1 VWELIVEK
9 IMKSPVKTIDKD
21 QGVTVALDI
30 MEKLGIS
37 AIPVTEDNQ
46 LIGLITEVDIVDR
59 LGSSRA
65 GKLSPASIH
74 VSSVMEYNPAT
85 IEPSMT
91 IFEAAKLLLKR
102 KERALPVM
110 KDDKIVGIITN
121 THFVRQCHD
130 ITDVQ
135 VQNLNL
141 EKPISVGLSDRV
153 VHARQLIL
161 SKDLPG
167 LPVFDE
173 GKVVGLVTKKRL
185 ALGYAA
191 FRRET
196 PAKYQSTRLRDFL
209 VSNILTRTELTITAK
224 ASVGEA
230 AALLLREHQHL
241 LPVMKKGFMEKML
254 IRRNLVNLVANKF
267 VPPK

>member
-1 VWELIVEK
+1 MIVEN

-37 AIPVTEDNQ
+37 AIPVTEGNK
-46 LIGLITEVDIVDR
+46 LIGLITEVNIVDR
-59 LGSSRA
+59 LGSARA
-65 GKLSPASIH
+65 GKLTPSSIH

-85 IEPSMT
+85 IEPSMEV
-91 IFEAAKLLLKR
+91 FDAAKLLLKC

-110 KDDKIVGIITN
+110 KDDEIVGIVTN
-121 THFVRQCHD
+121 THFVKQCLD
-130 ITDVQ
+130 ITDIK
-135 VQNLNL
+135 VQNLEL
-141 EKPISVGLSDRV
+141 EKPISLGLFDRV
-153 VHARQLIL
+153 VHARQLLL
-161 SKDLPG
+161 SKGLPG

-209 VSNILTRTELTITAK
+209 VSNILTRTELTITADDT
-224 ASVGEA
+224 VGEA
-230 AALLLREHQHL
+230 ANLLLREHQHL
-241 LPVMKKGFMEKML
+241 LPVMKKGIMESML
-254 IRRNLVNLVANKF
+254 IRRNLVNLVANRFK
-267 VPPK
+267 PPK